1 MIIDIF
7 SLYYVVYSVAEVT
20 GNEGRRDTMRQLP
33 LTRIALLLTFP
44 ANFDQSAPMP
54 RHQEVHHRYRSWII
68 YAYIYNIYIYTRCT
82 VSVWCLWNPASVF
95 EYSRFSFL
103 FSKLISWHVP
113 IDQWQCRSLAIHLYL
128 CEEVEIQ
135 VTQGLLEVGLPL
147 WIAGVVAGELWPL
160 WLMIRSY
167 RGRSGLES
175 HDQMTLEMTQV
186 DESQVKNRRW

>member
-1 MIIDIF
+1 
-7 SLYYVVYSVAEVT
+7 
-20 GNEGRRDTMRQLP
+20 LP
-33 LTRIALLLTFP
+33 RWPEMKDGGTP
-44 ANFDQSAPMP
+44 CANFLSHESLSCWPS
-54 RHQEVHHRYRSWII
+54 RRILISLHQCHDTKKSITGTVVESYMHI
-68 YAYIYNIYIYTRCT
+68 YIIYIYTRCT

-167 RGRSGLES
+167 RGQSGLES

>member
-1 MIIDIF
+1 MSTCMEKPGF
-7 SLYYVVYSVAEVT
+7 WKKTYKFV
-20 GNEGRRDTMRQLP
+20 GPCG
-33 LTRIALLLTFP
+33 
-44 ANFDQSAPMP
+44 
-54 RHQEVHHRYRSWII
+54 WW
-68 YAYIYNIYIYTRCT
+68 YIYTRCT

-95 EYSRFSFL
+95 EYYRFSFL

-113 IDQWQCRSLAIHLYL
+113 IDQWQCRSLAIHLGVYL

-167 RGRSGLES
+167 RGTNQALNRMS
-175 HDQMTLEMTQV
+175 DQMTLEMTPV
-186 DESQVKNRRW
+186 DESMRVRWRIGCGKELRLNLCGWKWWKCRMQKSHKLDS